1 MELKDTIDLMLDMD
15 YKDKFRAEYYQI
27 QIRIEKLE
35 KMLDDWKDGLL
46 DFEPKC
52 GFKKIYEQYVYMKM
66 YRDILAE
73 RAEIENIDISMEG

>member
-1 MELKDTIDLMLDMD
+1 MELQDTIDLMLDMD
-15 YKDKFRAEYYQI
+15 YKDRFRAEYYQI

-52 GFKKIYEQYVYMKM
+52 EFKKLYEQYVYMKM

-73 RAEIENIDISMEG
+73 RAEIENIDLSMEG